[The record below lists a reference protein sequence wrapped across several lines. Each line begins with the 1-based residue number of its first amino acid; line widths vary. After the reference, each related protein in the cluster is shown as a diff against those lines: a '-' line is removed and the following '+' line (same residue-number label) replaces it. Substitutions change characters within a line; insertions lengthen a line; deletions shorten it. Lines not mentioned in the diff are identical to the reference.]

1 MVRTQRLVSF
11 GRRFLL
17 AAAFAMPGPFGRV
30 WAAGNPC
37 PAGWWADFMI
47 GSHHIHPARHFD
59 DFNPGVGLECSINR
73 QWAAAGG
80 YFRNSLDRPSFY
92 AGALITPELT
102 DWRWI
107 RLGAVGRDHFGIQL
121 RSIRR
126 RRGSSDRPVVRA
138 GGNYPI
144 RPVWRE
150 FHLGSADPAKQY
162 ALHPGLSGE
171 ISVQMRRARGVPQ
184 VTLALGTRTRLVA
197 ENTGVRVRRF
207 SRW

>member
-1 MVRTQRLVSF
+1 VDGLTVRTQRLVSL

-17 AAAFAMPGPFGRV
+17 AAAFAVLGPFERV

-37 PAGWWADFMI
+37 PAGWWADLMI

-107 RLGAVGRDHFGIQL
+107 RLGAVAGIISGYNYGRFGVGGDHRTGPLFAPVAITQFGRFGVNFIL
-121 RSIRR
+121 V
-126 RRGSSDRPVVRA
+126 P
-138 GGNYPI
+138 PI
-144 RPVWRE
+144 RQSNTP
-150 FHLGSADPAKQY
+150 FTLGFQ
-162 ALHPGLSGE
+162 
-171 ISVQMRRARGVPQ
+171 ARY
-184 VTLALGTRTRLVA
+184 
-197 ENTGVRVRRF
+197 RF
-207 SRW
+207 K

>member
-1 MVRTQRLVSF
+1 MVRTLRLASF

-17 AAAFAMPGPFGRV
+17 AAAFAMLGPFERV

-92 AGALITPELT
+92 AGALFTPELT

-107 RLGAVGRDHFGIQL
+107 RLGAIGGIITGYNYGRFGVGGDHRTGPLLAPVAITQFGRFGVNFIL
-121 RSIRR
+121 V
-126 RRGSSDRPVVRA
+126 P
-138 GGNYPI
+138 PI
-144 RPVWRE
+144 RQNNTP
-150 FHLGSADPAKQY
+150 FTLGFQAKY
-162 ALHPGLSGE
+162 
-171 ISVQMRRARGVPQ
+171 
-184 VTLALGTRTRLVA
+184 
-197 ENTGVRVRRF
+197 RF
-207 SRW
+207 K